1 MDTVVLTVIGTGI
14 ALFVANW
21 KVQAGWFSMI
31 DKRFE
36 AIDKR
41 FEAID
46 KRFENVD
53 KRFEAAERR
62 WMERIEK
69 SEERAR
75 ADNLAL
81 HQRFDAVNERLDGL
95 YRYLLQTAA
104 KADTPAP
111 PPAAPHP

>member
-14 ALFVANW
+14 ALFLANW
-21 KVQAGWFSMI
+21 KVLDKRFDAV

-41 FEAID
+41 FET
-46 KRFENVD
+46 VD

-81 HQRFDAVNERLDGL
+81 HQRFDAVNDRLDGL

-111 PPAAPHP
+111 PTAPHS